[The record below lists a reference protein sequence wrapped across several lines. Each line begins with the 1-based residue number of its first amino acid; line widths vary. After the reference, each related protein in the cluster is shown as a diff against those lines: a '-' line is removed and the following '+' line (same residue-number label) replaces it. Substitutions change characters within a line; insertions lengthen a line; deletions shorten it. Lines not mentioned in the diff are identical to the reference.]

1 MRSPGCRFEPF
12 EGEIVMLVHDFVDL
26 DLPRD
31 QVVAALSSVGDE
43 LQVWAQAAFRRGEE
57 LAIGPGTGVVT
68 APIELEIGR
77 PMEGLEAVT
86 IPMAWTASTATH
98 LFPRM
103 DAEIVVSAL
112 GPVTTHLE
120 FRGSYTPPFDGF
132 GKLLDK
138 LALHRVAEST
148 VRGFLQRLSEAIRT
162 EALSHS

>member
-1 MRSPGCRFEPF
+1 
-12 EGEIVMLVHDFVDL
+12 MLVHDFVDL

-31 QVVAALSSVGDE
+31 QVVDVLGSVGDE

-57 LAIGPGTGVVT
+57 LAIGPGSGVVT

-77 PMEGLEAVT
+77 PVESLEAVT
-86 IPMAWTASTATH
+86 IPMAWTASSATH

-103 DAEIVVSAL
+103 EAEIVVSSL

-120 FRGSYTPPFDGF
+120 FRGSYVPPLDGF

-148 VRGFLQRLSEAIRT
+148 VRAFLQRLSAAILT
-162 EALSHS
+162 EGRSHSS